1 MSYNVYKQF
10 GRVIGQR
17 EMNLRFERINCPI
30 YKQPYL
36 DFLIWI
42 EQVKRYIKADIKLKS
57 DNPFGCLFYICIILI
72 IFFIMLLGKLIL

>member
-17 EMNLRFERINCPI
+17 EFDLKHERLNCSI
-30 YKQPYL
+30 YKLPIL

-57 DNPFGCLFYICIILI
+57 DNPFGCLFYVCVILI
-72 IFFIMLLGKLIL
+72 IFIIMLLGKLIL